1 MAPGYPEK
9 LWLSGTITSILT
21 NPIYAG
27 YSSYNRRESVKGA
40 DGKIHTR
47 KLDSKEWIISEKQN
61 PDITI
66 IDPDMWNKVQ
76 EARKRRGDKYIKKL
90 EDKKDITV
98 ISRND
103 GELAL
108 IDVLHC
114 GYCGHKMTNGSKYS
128 YWTIKATGEKRAS
141 KIPTYKCQIAWQGVP
156 HDTQKQIRAD
166 KIEPIIFETLVKYIE
181 KLQENEDIFNQI
193 TTNQNV
199 EKKKKEEE
207 LKRFKKNLEKIQRHL
222 HVMKEHI
229 PDAMTGTYPLTLNEL
244 VERIKDEQ
252 AKEEKQ
258 LEEIKSKE
266 DEIAGLAVS
275 TKEWDDIQN
284 KIPTWRDIFL
294 NADTASKRVLV
305 DKIVERIDIWRDE
318 VKIRF
323 KFNLDDFLEQSR
335 MSIDIGVPKSRLRF
349 YHYFVYRVRSQMDS
363 GTQHL

>member
-1 MAPGYPEK
+1 
-9 LWLSGTITSILT
+9 
-21 NPIYAG
+21 
-27 YSSYNRRESVKGA
+27 
-40 DGKIHTR
+40 
-47 KLDSKEWIISEKQN
+47 
-61 PDITI
+61 
-66 IDPDMWNKVQ
+66 
-76 EARKRRGDKYIKKL
+76 
-90 EDKKDITV
+90 
-98 ISRND
+98 
-103 GELAL
+103 
-108 IDVLHC
+108 
-114 GYCGHKMTNGSKYS
+114 MTNGSKYS

-294 NADTASKRVLV
+294 NADTL
-305 DKIVERIDIWRDE
+305 
-318 VKIRF
+318 
-323 KFNLDDFLEQSR
+323 
-335 MSIDIGVPKSRLRF
+335 PKG
-349 YHYFVYRVRSQMDS
+349 YW
-363 GTQHL
+363 